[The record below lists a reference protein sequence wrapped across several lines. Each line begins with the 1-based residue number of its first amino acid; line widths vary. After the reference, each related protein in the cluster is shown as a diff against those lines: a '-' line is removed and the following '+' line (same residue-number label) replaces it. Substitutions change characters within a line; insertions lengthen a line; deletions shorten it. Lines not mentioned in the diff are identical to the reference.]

1 MESKLQGNEASRVSI
16 GGKPPYLRAPQG
28 LKTSDE
34 DFGLQEGQIFT
45 PSCPLKRGGQDTQAC
60 EFSIFTMRVKKFT
73 VPLRSCLLWAKR
85 NSEGKRKARA
95 KSKDKIKWWSKGS
108 GALNAK
114 VRANDAYALFK
125 FGY

>member
-45 PSCPLKRGGQDTQAC
+45 PSGPLKRGGQDTQAC
-60 EFSIFTMRVKKFT
+60 EFSFFTIRVKKFT
-73 VPLRSCLLWAKR
+73 VPLRFCLPWVKR
-85 NSEGKRKARA
+85 NSEGKRK
-95 KSKDKIKWWSKGS
+95 IKGKETSLVK
-108 GALNAK
+108 K
-114 VRANDAYALFK
+114 VATSFSMH
-125 FGY
+125 